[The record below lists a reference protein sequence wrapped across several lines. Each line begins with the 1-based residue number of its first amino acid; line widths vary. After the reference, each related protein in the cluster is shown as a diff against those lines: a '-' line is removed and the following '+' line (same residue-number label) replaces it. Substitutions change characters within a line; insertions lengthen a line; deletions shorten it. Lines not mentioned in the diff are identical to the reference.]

1 MRYFAQYSDEN
12 FLISIGTGYGGTEIT
27 EVEYNNILSVIRS
40 RPTPPAGFDYR
51 LKADLTWE
59 QYELPPEPERSDT
72 DEITDDEA
80 MAIILGGA
88 T

>member
-1 MRYFAQYSDEN
+1 MRYYKLTGSDY
-12 FLISIGTGYGGTEIT
+12 LMAIGTGLGGTEIT
-27 EVEYNNILSVIRS
+27 ESEYNNILSIIRS
-40 RPTPPAGFDYR
+40 RPTPPAGYAYR

-59 QYELPPEPERSDT
+59 QYELPPEPEPSDT

>member
-1 MRYFAQYSDEN
+1 MRYYKFTGSDY
-12 FLISIGTGYGGTEIT
+12 LMAIGTGLGGTEIT
-27 EVEYNNILSVIRS
+27 ESEYNNILSIIRS
-40 RPTPPAGFDYR
+40 RPTPPAGYAYR

-59 QYELPPEPERSDT
+59 QYELPPEPEPSDT

>member
-1 MRYFAQYSDEN
+1 MRHYKSTDSEY
-12 FLISIGTGYGGTEIT
+12 LTSIGTGYGGTEIS
-27 EVEYNNILSVIRS
+27 ESEYNSILFIIRS
-40 RPTPPAGFDYR
+40 RPTPPAGYACR

-59 QYELPPEPERSDT
+59 AYELPPEPEPSDT

>member
-1 MRYFAQYSDEN
+1 MRYYKLTESDY
-12 FLISIGTGYGGTEIT
+12 LMAIGAGHGGTEIT
-27 EVEYNNILSVIRS
+27 ESEYNNILSIIRS
-40 RPTPPAGFDYR
+40 RPTPPAGCGYR
-51 LKADLTWE
+51 LKTDLTWE
-59 QYELPPEPERSDT
+59 QYELPPEPEPSDT

>member
-1 MRYFAQYSDEN
+1 MRYYKLTGSDY
-12 FLISIGTGYGGTEIT
+12 LMAIGTGLGGTEIT
-27 EVEYNNILSVIRS
+27 ESEYNNILSIIRS
-40 RPTPPAGFDYR
+40 RPTPPAGYAYR

-59 QYELPPEPERSDT
+59 QYELPPEPEPSDT
-72 DEITDDEA
+72 DEITDEEA

>member
-1 MRYFAQYSDEN
+1 MRYYKLTGSDY
-12 FLISIGTGYGGTEIT
+12 LMAIGTGLGGTEIT
-27 EVEYNNILSVIRS
+27 ESEYNNILSIIRS

-59 QYELPPEPERSDT
+59 QYELPPEPEPSDT

>member
-1 MRYFAQYSDEN
+1 MRYYKSTDSDR
-12 FLISIGTGYGGTEIT
+12 LIAIGTGPGGTEIT
-27 EVEYNNILSVIRS
+27 ESEYNNILSVIRS
-40 RPTPPAGFDYR
+40 RPTPPAGYAYR

-59 QYELPPEPERSDT
+59 QYELPPEPEPSDT

>member
-1 MRYFAQYSDEN
+1 MRYYKLTGSDY
-12 FLISIGTGYGGTEIT
+12 LMAIGTGLGGTEIT
-27 EVEYNNILSVIRS
+27 ESEYNNILSIIRS
-40 RPTPPAGFDYR
+40 RPTPPAGYSYR

-59 QYELPPEPERSDT
+59 QYELPPEPEPSDT

>member
-1 MRYFAQYSDEN
+1 MRYYRLTGSDY
-12 FLISIGTGYGGTEIT
+12 LMAIGTGLGGTEIT
-27 EVEYNNILSVIRS
+27 ESEYNNILSIIRS
-40 RPTPPAGFDYR
+40 RPTPPAGYAYR

-59 QYELPPEPERSDT
+59 QYELPPEPEPSDT

>member
-1 MRYFAQYSDEN
+1 MRYYKSIKLDY
-12 FLISIGTGYGGTEIT
+12 LIAICTGSGDTEIT
-27 EVEYNNILSVIRS
+27 EAEYNNILSVIRS

-59 QYELPPEPERSDT
+59 QYELPPEPEPSDT

>member
-1 MRYFAQYSDEN
+1 MRYYKLTESGY
-12 FLISIGTGYGGTEIT
+12 LLSIGTGPGGTEIT
-27 EVEYNNILSVIRS
+27 ESEYNNILSIIRS
-40 RPTPPAGFDYR
+40 RPTPPAGYGYR

-59 QYELPPEPERSDT
+59 QYELPPEPEPSDT

>member
-1 MRYFAQYSDEN
+1 MRYYKLTGSDY
-12 FLISIGTGYGGTEIT
+12 LMAIGTGLGGTEIT
-27 EVEYNNILSVIRS
+27 ESEYNNILSIIRS
-40 RPTPPAGFDYR
+40 RPTPPAGYGYR

-59 QYELPPEPERSDT
+59 QYELPPEPEPSDT

>member
-1 MRYFAQYSDEN
+1 MRYYKLTESDY
-12 FLISIGTGYGGTEIT
+12 LMAIGTGLGGTEIT
-27 EVEYNNILSVIRS
+27 ESEYNNILSIIRS
-40 RPTPPAGFDYR
+40 RPTPPAGYSYR

-59 QYELPPEPERSDT
+59 QYELPPEPEPSDT

>member
-1 MRYFAQYSDEN
+1 MRYYKLTESGY
-12 FLISIGTGYGGTEIT
+12 LLSIGTGPGGTEIT
-27 EVEYNNILSVIRS
+27 ESEYNNILSVIRS
-40 RPTPPAGFDYR
+40 RPTPPAGYDYR

-59 QYELPPEPERSDT
+59 QYELPPEPEPSDT

>member
-1 MRYFAQYSDEN
+1 MRYYKFTGSDY
-12 FLISIGTGYGGTEIT
+12 LMAIGTDLGGTEIT
-27 EVEYNNILSVIRS
+27 ESEYNNILSIIRS
-40 RPTPPAGFDYR
+40 RPTPPAGYAYR

-59 QYELPPEPERSDT
+59 QYELPPEPEPSDT

>member
-1 MRYFAQYSDEN
+1 MRYYKLTESGY
-12 FLISIGTGYGGTEIT
+12 LLSIGTGPGGTEIT
-27 EVEYNNILSVIRS
+27 ESEYNNILSIIRS
-40 RPTPPAGFDYR
+40 RPTPPAGYSYR

-59 QYELPPEPERSDT
+59 QYELPPEPEPSDT

>member
-1 MRYFAQYSDEN
+1 MRYYKLTGSDY
-12 FLISIGTGYGGTEIT
+12 LMAIGTGLGGTEIT
-27 EVEYNNILSVIRS
+27 ESEYNNILSIIRS
-40 RPTPPAGFDYR
+40 RPTPPAGYGYR

-59 QYELPPEPERSDT
+59 QYELPPEPEPSDT

-80 MAIILGGA
+80 IAIILGGA

>member
-1 MRYFAQYSDEN
+1 MRYYKLTGSDY
-12 FLISIGTGYGGTEIT
+12 LMAIGTGLGGTEIT
-27 EVEYNNILSVIRS
+27 ESEYNNILSIIRS
-40 RPTPPAGFDYR
+40 RPTPPAGYAYR

-59 QYELPPEPERSDT
+59 QYELPPEPEPSDT

-80 MAIILGGA
+80 MAIRLGGA

>member
-1 MRYFAQYSDEN
+1 MRYYKLTGSDY
-12 FLISIGTGYGGTEIT
+12 LMAIGTGLGGTEIT
-27 EVEYNNILSVIRS
+27 ESEYNNILSIIRS
-40 RPTPPAGFDYR
+40 RPTPPAGYSYR

-59 QYELPPEPERSDT
+59 QYELPPEPEPSDT

-88 T
+88 V